1 MAFYIE
7 KPTRSFK
14 TLNEQFTIN
23 QEIRRKSNNKAFETQ
38 LSISGTNGLSI
49 DTSWSPLISWKNLLD
64 IIISQAPMIKEN
76 FPLIETSEQQL
87 GRTLLCSAYLLKDG
101 TLVKVYMP
109 KYYTLRELTGALNRN
124 DKIPLS
130 NGILVHSR
138 DIAAIV
144 NE

>member
-1 MAFYIE
+1 MTLKPGAIRYQE
-7 KPTRSFK
+7 KYWHIIH
-14 TLNEQFTIN
+14 QM
-23 QEIRRKSNNKAFETQ
+23 KSLKENWIISIKQ
-38 LSISGTNGLSI
+38 LKCSSYYC
-49 DTSWSPLISWKNLLD
+49 NLRD

-76 FPLIETSEQQL
+76 FPLIETSEQRL

-130 NGILVHSR
+130 NGILVHAR

>member
-1 MAFYIE
+1 MKITKDEINHVAALSST
-7 KPTRSFK
+7 TR
-14 TLNEQFTIN
+14 
-23 QEIRRKSNNKAFETQ
+23 
-38 LSISGTNGLSI
+38 
-49 DTSWSPLISWKNLLD
+49 
-64 IIISQAPMIKEN
+64 
-76 FPLIETSEQQL
+76 
-87 GRTLLCSAYLLKDG
+87 
-101 TLVKVYMP
+101 KVYMP

>member
-14 TLNEQFTIN
+14 TLNDQFTIN
-23 QEIRRKSNNKAFETQ
+23 QEIRRKSDNKDFETK

-64 IIISQAPMIKEN
+64 IIISQTPMIKEN
-76 FPLIETSEQQL
+76 FPLIETSEQRL
-87 GRTLLCSAYLLKDG
+87 ERTLLCSAYLLKDG

-124 DKIPLS
+124 GKIPLA
-130 NGILVHSR
+130 NGILVHAR
-138 DIAAIV
+138 DIAAII

>member
-1 MAFYIE
+1 M
-7 KPTRSFK
+7 
-14 TLNEQFTIN
+14 
-23 QEIRRKSNNKAFETQ
+23 
-38 LSISGTNGLSI
+38 
-49 DTSWSPLISWKNLLD
+49 
-64 IIISQAPMIKEN
+64 
-76 FPLIETSEQQL
+76 
-87 GRTLLCSAYLLKDG
+87 KDG

-130 NGILVHSR
+130 NGILVHAR